1 MGKMKNS
8 TQVHQAE
15 EEEVV
20 QRLTFKDK
28 VKKWW
33 SKNKRWILPVA
44 GVLSAA
50 VLAVIFGNNDPDEAA
65 EAFIEPE
72 NHGADEKDRQPIFD
86 PELFRLFPPGDCSDR
101 LPQSVLANSV
111 GMSSRQFGLELRKL
125 GLLNEYG
132 GRTSE
137 GEQYGDYRYNKKG
150 YPYNRWDPNV
160 ARMIGD
166 PDAWAEFVRQ
176 NREMAGLDE

>member
-1 MGKMKNS
+1 
-8 TQVHQAE
+8 
-15 EEEVV
+15 
-20 QRLTFKDK
+20 
-28 VKKWW
+28 
-33 SKNKRWILPVA
+33 
-44 GVLSAA
+44 
-50 VLAVIFGNNDPDEAA
+50 
-65 EAFIEPE
+65 
-72 NHGADEKDRQPIFD
+72 
-86 PELFRLFPPGDCSDR
+86 
-101 LPQSVLANSV
+101 
-111 GMSSRQFGLELRKL
+111 MSSRQFGLELRKL